1 MKKPFYVLAAVVAL
15 IVLTLLL
22 MPQRPRGES
31 VPYREFN
38 ALVESGKVER
48 VEFRSSGLEFSSEGR
63 TYNTVDPESSDL
75 KERLLLKG
83 VEVETEDTS
92 LEERLTMLFDTVF
105 DLLFFALLLGGLG
118 YMVTLPGRKFKLI
131 RRTRTSFKDV
141 AGLEK
146 TKEEMMQ
153 LVNILKNPKEYEKK
167 GIRQPSGVL
176 FVGAPGNGKTL
187 MARAL
192 AGEAG
197 MNFIATKA
205 TDFQSSFMAVGPAK
219 VKALFRRARRNAPC
233 IVFIDEFD
241 GIGEK
246 RNYAGQA
253 VDKENN
259 RIITSLLN
267 ELDGFAGHSTGVL
280 VVGASNTI
288 QDLDPALIRAGRFD
302 RKYLIPAPDPKA
314 RAELIELYR
323 KGRELDSSLTSNRL
337 VSMTENL
344 SAAAIESILNEA
356 IIIADGE
363 NRNTLSLQ
371 DIRKAAERCAL
382 PLK

>member
-1 MKKPFYVLAAVVAL
+1 MKKLSYLLIAIVVIIALAL
-15 IVLTLLL
+15 FL
-22 MPQRPRGES
+22 MPEMPKGES
-31 VPYREFN
+31 VSYKDFSQM
-38 ALVESGKVER
+38 VDSGKVDSVTFTTEH
-48 VEFRSSGLEFSSEGR
+48 LEFSSEGKM
-63 TYNTVDPESSDL
+63 YNTVDPQSSDL
-75 KERLLLKG
+75 AERLLLKG
-83 VEVETEDTS
+83 IKVEREDTT
-92 LEERLTMLFDTVF
+92 LEEKLTMLLDMVF
-105 DLLFFALLLGGLG
+105 DILFFAILIGGLG
-118 YMVTLPGRKFKLI
+118 YLVTLPGRKFKLI
-131 RRTRTSFKDV
+131 RKTNTTFKDV
-141 AGLEK
+141 AGLEE
-146 TKEEMMQ
+146 TKRDMMQ
-153 LVNILKNPKEYEKK
+153 LVNILKNPKEFEKK

-187 MARAL
+187 MAKAL

-219 VKALFRRARRNAPC
+219 VKALFRRARKNAPC

-267 ELDGFAGHSTGVL
+267 ELDGFTGHSTGVL
-280 VVGASNTI
+280 VIGATNTI

-302 RKYLIPAPDPKA
+302 RKYLIPAPDAQA
-314 RAELIELYR
+314 RAELIEIYR
-323 KGRELDSSLTSNRL
+323 KGRELDNSITLNRL

-344 SAAAIESILNEA
+344 SAAAIESIINEA
-356 IIIADGE
+356 IIVADEQG
-363 NRNTLSLQ
+363 RNTLSLQ

>member
-1 MKKPFYVLAAVVAL
+1 MKKIPYILAIVVLIAALAL
-15 IVLTLLL
+15 FLL
-22 MPQRPRGES
+22 PEAPKGENI
-31 VPYREFN
+31 PYREF
-38 ALVESGKVER
+38 AQMVDSGKVDA
-48 VEFRSSGLEFSSEGR
+48 VTFKDGVLEFTATGKE
-63 TYNTVDPESSDL
+63 YNTTDPESSDL
-75 KERLLLKG
+75 AERLLLEGIDVKRK
-83 VEVETEDTS
+83 DTS
-92 LEERLTMLFDTVF
+92 LDEKLTMLFDTIF
-105 DLLFFALLLGGLG
+105 NIIFFALLIGGAG
-118 YMVTLPGRKFKLI
+118 YVITLPGRKFKLI
-131 RRTRTSFKDV
+131 RKTGTTFKDV
-141 AGLEK
+141 AGLDR

-153 LVNILKNPKEYEKK
+153 LVNILKHPKEFEKK

-187 MARAL
+187 MAKAL

-246 RNYAGQA
+246 RNYAGQGI
-253 VDKENN
+253 DKENN

-267 ELDGFAGHSTGVL
+267 ELDGFSGHSTGVL
-280 VVGASNTI
+280 VVGATNNI

-302 RKYLIPAPDPKA
+302 RKYLIPAPDQKA
-314 RAELIELYR
+314 RTELIEIYR
-323 KGRELDSSLTSNRL
+323 KGRELDASITMNRF
-337 VSMTENL
+337 VSMTDGL

-356 IIIADGE
+356 MIISDEQG
-363 NRNTLSLQ
+363 RNALSLS
-371 DIRKAAERCAL
+371 DIKKAAERCAL
-382 PLK
+382 PLR